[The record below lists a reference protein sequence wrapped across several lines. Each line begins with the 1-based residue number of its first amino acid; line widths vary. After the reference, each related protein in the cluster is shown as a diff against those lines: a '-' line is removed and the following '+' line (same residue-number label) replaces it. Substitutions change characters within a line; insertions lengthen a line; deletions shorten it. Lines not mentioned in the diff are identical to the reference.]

1 MIHPDTDARR
11 MLVREHHA
19 VLAREAA
26 RAAPARR
33 GAGIARVSLHRRETL
48 PAWLVALRPVGR
60 RP

>member
-1 MIHPDTDARR
+1 MIHPDADARR

-26 RAAPARR
+26 RTAPARR
-33 GAGIARVSLHRRETL
+33 EAGFARVSLHRRLT
-48 PAWLVALRPVGR
+48 PSAWLVALRPVGR